1 MSIRSVQLTRRES
14 RNAKNARRA
23 STVDEQMVA
32 PERGWKRTTWI
43 WLFLLPTIILYGIYT
58 IYPIIASYWYSL
70 VEWNGFDSEQRF
82 VGIANYQA
90 VFADPFFWNS
100 FRITLLFM
108 LLVVPARVLL
118 SLLMAMVLN
127 SPKLPL
133 VGVLRSAFF
142 IPVVTTTAI
151 IGVVMRFV
159 LDPASGPV
167 NGMLQLFGLEGVDFL
182 GDQKTALPVAAA
194 LYVWK
199 FFGITMIYWLAA
211 LQTIPRDI
219 YEAARIDGANVRQT
233 FLHIT
238 LPLMKPFLIIITVL
252 TIEETFHNFDLMYTL
267 TGGGP
272 YFNTEIIE
280 IYIYRWA
287 FAASIPQLGHASAA
301 AVFFGLLVAV
311 FGAIQLWAVY
321 ASRRMRRANP

>member
-1 MSIRSVQLTRRES
+1 MTIRGLPLTRREP
-14 RNAKNARRA
+14 RRA
-23 STVDEQMVA
+23 ERATTVDERV
-32 PERGWKRTTWI
+32 PSGRGWKRTTWI
-43 WLFLLPTIILYGIYT
+43 WIFLLPTVVLYGIYT
-58 IYPIIASYWYSL
+58 LYPIVASYWYSL
-70 VEWNGFDSEQRF
+70 VEWNGFDADQRF
-82 VGIANYQA
+82 VGLQNYRE
-90 VFADPFFWNS
+90 VFHDSFFWNS
-100 FRITLLFM
+100 FKVTLVFM

-118 SLLMAMVLN
+118 SLLLAIVLN

-167 NGMLQLFGLEGVDFL
+167 NSVLHTFGLDGVDFL
-182 GDQKTALPVAAA
+182 GSQNAALPTAAA

-199 FFGITMIYWLAA
+199 FFGVTMIYWLAA
-211 LQTIPRDI
+211 LQTIPQDI
-219 YEAARIDGANVRQT
+219 YEAARIDGAGLRQV
-233 FLHIT
+233 FFNIT
-238 LPLMKPFLIIITVL
+238 LPMLKPFLIIITVL
-252 TIEETFHNFDLMYTL
+252 TVEETFHNFDLMYTL

-272 YFNTEIIE
+272 YFHTEIIE

-301 AVFFGLLVAV
+301 AVLFGLLVAV
-311 FGAIQLWAVY
+311 VGAIQLWGVY
-321 ASRRMRRANP
+321 AGRRMRRSNP